1 MTCLNNIGRFNIDGR
16 GKYLGSFNLND
27 KILVIYTDG
36 TYEMTSFDLSNR
48 YNMTDVKFI
57 EKFDKNLSITLLYY
71 NGKNKNYFVKRFL
84 IETSIMDKRF
94 MLISDFRGSK
104 LISVSSKDKVI
115 IKYNYRTKN
124 GDKKEKSVLNSDV
137 VDIKGW
143 KAAGNRLDDK
153 LIQEIEQLGNA
164 LKIINI
170 GLIPFII
177 LSLGLVVGIRKAY
190 K

>member
-1 MTCLNNIGRFNIDGR
+1 M
-16 GKYLGSFNLND
+16 
-27 KILVIYTDG
+27 
-36 TYEMTSFDLSNR
+36 
-48 YNMTDVKFI
+48 
-57 EKFDKNLSITLLYY
+57 LYY

-94 MLISDFRGSK
+94 MLISHIRGSK

-153 LIQEIEQLGNA
+153 LRMSGFEFSELLEDHSDSEGQK
-164 LKIINI
+164 KINNE
-170 GLIPFII
+170 LEDLTLF
-177 LSLGLVVGIRKAY
+177 
-190 K
+190 